1 MALYSL
7 ELEKH
12 FLSAVINNPQA
23 YFDLDGLIDEKC
35 FYNPTHSVIFSVL
48 RNLILA
54 DERFD
59 KVILAQK
66 IKNLGITLPDNLDV
80 FDYINALSF
89 LKVRPDAIKKTAQ
102 ELIKCRIRRQIYQSA
117 ADIQKYIKEDN
128 DETIDQVIANVESIF
143 AKDISVFDVKDE
155 IEYIYEDLENFIE
168 EKGNNPVEDTG
179 LLSGFYELD
188 RMYGSF
194 RNKNLYCF
202 VSRSG
207 EGKSTILH
215 DLIYNI
221 CKGNDNVEALYMDT
235 EMDADETKIRAACA
249 RTGVGF
255 WYLDNG
261 TWRKNPTLLS
271 QTRDGLKNAG
281 KPRIAYIK
289 VGNKNIDQICSLARR
304 WKLSKV
310 KPGAR
315 TILCYDYIKLTGE
328 KIGQQ
333 WAEYQAIGEKV
344 DKLKKLAEFLDCPLL
359 TAMQLNRS
367 GDNFGKTGDLVT
379 DDSTA
384 IALSDR
390 LLWFSSFVGI
400 FRRKTLDEIAL
411 DGKQFG
417 THKLIV
423 VKSRRQG
430 RDSAGHQDF
439 MKREFPDGTQ
449 KYVRNFINYT
459 VDNFAV
465 KECGS
470 LKHVILAYKEQ
481 IDLAE
486 KALNGDGTLI

>member
-7 ELEKH
+7 ELEKNL
-12 FLSAVINNPQA
+12 LSGFINSPNT

-66 IKNLGITLPDNLDV
+66 LSQNIKNLGITLQDNINI

-102 ELIKCRIRRQIYQSA
+102 ELWKCRAKRQLYQSLGDA
-117 ADIQKYIKEDN
+117 QKLIKDN
-128 DETIDQVIANVESIF
+128 DDENIDELFSKVETTVFNDLSIF
-143 AKDISVFDVKDE
+143 QQQDE

-261 TWRKNPTLLS
+261 TWRKNPVLLS

-289 VGNKNIDQICSLARR
+289 VGNKNIDQICSFR
-304 WKLSKV
+304 
-310 KPGAR
+310 P
-315 TILCYDYIKLTGE
+315 IL
-328 KIGQQ
+328 
-333 WAEYQAIGEKV
+333 V
-344 DKLKKLAEFLDCPLL
+344 
-359 TAMQLNRS
+359 
-367 GDNFGKTGDLVT
+367 
-379 DDSTA
+379 
-384 IALSDR
+384 
-390 LLWFSSFVGI
+390 
-400 FRRKTLDEIAL
+400 
-411 DGKQFG
+411 
-417 THKLIV
+417 
-423 VKSRRQG
+423 
-430 RDSAGHQDF
+430 
-439 MKREFPDGTQ
+439 
-449 KYVRNFINYT
+449 
-459 VDNFAV
+459 
-465 KECGS
+465 
-470 LKHVILAYKEQ
+470 
-481 IDLAE
+481 
-486 KALNGDGTLI
+486 